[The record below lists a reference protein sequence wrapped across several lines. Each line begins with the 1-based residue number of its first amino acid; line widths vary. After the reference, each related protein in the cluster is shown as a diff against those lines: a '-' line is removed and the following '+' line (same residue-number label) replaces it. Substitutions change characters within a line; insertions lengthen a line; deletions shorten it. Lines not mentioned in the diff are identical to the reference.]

1 MPVSPPQRVPHI
13 LTPSGRAFS
22 FGGRVQDVSLD
33 PLSPCIIFWPDNE
46 PFPEQSQIRP
56 SDLVG
61 VPVRVTLTT
70 INARLNP

>member
-22 FGGRVQDVSLD
+22 VGGRVQDVSTD

-56 SDLVG
+56 SILVG
-61 VPVRVTLTT
+61 MPVRVAFSRCTV
-70 INARLNP
+70 RLDS